1 MWGAK
6 AWETLARIQCA
17 GTRGKGAKIRL
28 DSISSTLM
36 PRPRVRADTSIAR
49 QPRVAAGG
57 EVRIIAGEWRSRR
70 IAFPEAPGLRPT
82 PDRVRETLFNWLG
95 HDLAGFR
102 CLDLYAGSGVLGF
115 EALSRGAEKVVLVES
130 GTAVV
135 RALEANATRLGVM
148 TTDRLRIVRA
158 DALEFLRRASDALGR
173 TADRTSGRTETRF
186 DVVFLDPPFDDGV
199 PSDVLALLPAL
210 LATGGCVYL
219 ESGRPAELLPSWRVT
234 KSGRAGQVHFQL
246 IRWEPV

>member
-1 MWGAK
+1 
-6 AWETLARIQCA
+6 
-17 GTRGKGAKIRL
+17 
-28 DSISSTLM
+28 M
-36 PRPRVRADTSIAR
+36 PRPRVRADTPIAR

-115 EALSRGAEKVVLVES
+115 EALSRGAEKVVLVDS

-135 RALEANATRLGVM
+135 RALEANAMRLGVM
-148 TTDRLRIVRA
+148 GTDRLRIIRA
-158 DALEFLRRASDALGR
+158 DALEFLRRASDASGR
-173 TADRTSGRTETRF
+173 TADRTETRF

-199 PSDVLALLPAL
+199 PTEVLALLPAL

-219 ESGRPAELLPSWRVT
+219 ESGRPAELLPSWKVT

>member
-1 MWGAK
+1 
-6 AWETLARIQCA
+6 
-17 GTRGKGAKIRL
+17 
-28 DSISSTLM
+28 M

-49 QPRVAAGG
+49 QPRVPAGG
-57 EVRIIAGEWRSRR
+57 EVRIIAGTWRSRR

-102 CLDLYAGSGVLGF
+102 CLDLYAGSGALGF
-115 EALSRGAEKVVLVES
+115 EALSRGAEKVIFVES
-130 GTAVV
+130 STAAV

-148 TTDRLRIVRA
+148 GTERLRIVRA
-158 DALEFLRRASDALGR
+158 DALEFLRREGNAADR
-173 TADRTSGRTETRF
+173 TADRTEARF
-186 DVVFLDPPFDDGV
+186 DVVFLDPPFGDGI
-199 PSDVLALLPAL
+199 PSDVLGLLPAL

-219 ESGRPAELLPSWRVT
+219 ESGGPAELPPSWKVAKR
-234 KSGRAGQVHFQL
+234 GRAGQVHFQL